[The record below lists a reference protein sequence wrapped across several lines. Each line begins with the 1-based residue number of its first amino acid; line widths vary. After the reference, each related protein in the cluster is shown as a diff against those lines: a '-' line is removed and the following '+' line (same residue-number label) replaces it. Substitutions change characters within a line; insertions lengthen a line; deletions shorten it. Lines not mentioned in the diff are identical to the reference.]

1 MRISSAVVSLIRAL
15 KPQIKTSHIRTAC
28 PDGTQ
33 YCGLKSRDTEG
44 YVVPQ
49 GDGVLLE
56 SLSGEC
62 GKNSLIIKR
71 TRQTLEDLKQRVL
84 YNLQS

>member
-1 MRISSAVVSLIRAL
+1 M
-15 KPQIKTSHIRTAC
+15 
-28 PDGTQ
+28 
-33 YCGLKSRDTEG
+33 
-44 YVVPQ
+44 VPQ